1 MDVVTTGGRTAR
13 ICAAVGVVLMAA
25 GIFHLGVFLV
35 DGGPWEGPVSWRKP
49 ATFGLSF
56 GLTLL
61 TVVWLAS
68 LLPLGSTARAWLLG
82 LFAADSVVEV
92 GGITL
97 QAWRGVPSHV
107 NMEGGAN
114 TTVSMV
120 LAAGGGLLIVLLGW
134 MAVAA
139 FRGSPAAAPSM
150 RLALRY
156 GFASLMIGLL
166 SGAAMIARG
175 VPEARGGEQ
184 QRAYHDVGF
193 LKAVHGVSLHG
204 VLVLP
209 ALAWV
214 LSRLDL
220 PEERRTAWVR
230 AGVAVYA
237 VAIAGA
243 LVVSLAGV

>member
-1 MDVVTTGGRTAR
+1 MLTHIDRLTRTERA
-13 ICAAVGVVLMAA
+13 CALGGVVLMAA
-25 GIFHLGVFLV
+25 GVFHLGVFAV

-61 TVVWLAS
+61 TVTWLAS
-68 LLPLGSTARAWLLG
+68 WLPLSERARAVLLG
-82 LFAADSVVEV
+82 GFAVDSFVEV

-107 NMEGGAN
+107 NMEGPVN
-114 TTVSMV
+114 TVVSMV
-120 LAAGGGLLIVLLGW
+120 LAVGGGVLVVLLGW
-134 MAVAA
+134 LAVVA
-139 FRGSPAAAPSM
+139 FRGDSSAAPSV
-150 RLALRY
+150 RLALRA
-156 GFASLMIGLL
+156 GFATLVIGLL

-175 VPEARGGEQ
+175 VPLARTGHQEQ
-184 QRAYHDVGF
+184 AYHDVGF

-209 ALAWV
+209 ALAWL

-220 PEERRTAWVR
+220 AEARRTRLVVLATC
-230 AGVAVYA
+230 GYA
-237 VAIAGA
+237 AAIAGA
-243 LVVSLAGV
+243 LALSLFG

>member
-1 MDVVTTGGRTAR
+1 VLTQVAPSRAGRAS
-13 ICAAVGVVLMAA
+13 AAVGIALLAA
-25 GIFHLGVFLV
+25 GVFHLLVFLV

-61 TVVWLAS
+61 TVVWLAGY
-68 LLPLGSTARAWLLG
+68 LPLGERAKTRLLV

-97 QAWRGVPSHV
+97 QAWRRVPSHV
-107 NMEGGAN
+107 NMEGPFN
-114 TTVSMV
+114 TAVSMT
-120 LAAGGGLLIVLLGW
+120 LAVGGGLLIVLLGW

-139 FRGSPAAAPSM
+139 FRGDPEVAPSM
-150 RLALRY
+150 RLALRG
-156 GFASLMIGLL
+156 GFASLTVGLL

-209 ALAWV
+209 ALAWF
-214 LSRLDL
+214 LARLDL
-220 PEERRTAWVR
+220 PEDRRTAWVR
-230 AGVAVYA
+230 AGCAAYA
-237 VAIAGA
+237 LAIAGA
-243 LVVSLAGV
+243 LVISLAG